1 MANVRSSYP
10 TFTSV
15 LPFRTAATAMAVILA
30 GSLATTAEAQA
41 PPASSIP
48 EKIEPPLSPS
58 PKDGAEQ
65 QFNHEDGVVRPPGN
79 IDPKM
84 ETKPEDKGARTPVIP
99 PPGSP
104 GGDENVKPK

>member
-1 MANVRSSYP
+1 MAKVRGSYSKL
-10 TFTSV
+10 TWV
-15 LPFRTAATAMAVILA
+15 RPFRTAATAVAVVLA
-30 GSLATTAEAQA
+30 GSLAIAAEAEA
-41 PPASSIP
+41 PPDSSIP

-58 PKDGAEQ
+58 PKDGNQQ

-84 ETKPEDKGARTPVIP
+84 ETKPGDTGARTPVIP